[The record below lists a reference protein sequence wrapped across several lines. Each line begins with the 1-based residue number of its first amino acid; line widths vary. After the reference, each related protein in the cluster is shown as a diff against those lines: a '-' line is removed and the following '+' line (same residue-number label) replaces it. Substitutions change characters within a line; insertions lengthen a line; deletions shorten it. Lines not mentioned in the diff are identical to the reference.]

1 MNDNKSFCT
10 TENNFLF
17 PGIMHLTQQI
27 TVLQTSAGVT
37 YLWVIVVE
45 LSIIIRLV
53 VSHYE

>member
-27 TVLQTSAGVT
+27 TVL
-37 YLWVIVVE
+37 
-45 LSIIIRLV
+45 
-53 VSHYE
+53 